1 VFAKLCELKDLKAVS
16 ELAKELAKE
25 EDRLDGLF
33 LIAGLGVNAFEM
45 TKDGYE

>member
-1 VFAKLCELKDLKAVS
+1 LCELKDLKAVS
-16 ELAKELAKE
+16 ELGKELAKE
-25 EDRLDGLF
+25 ERLDGLF